1 MRVRVTKHFG
11 DRVLFDGFD
20 FYVEEGSIVRLTGPS
35 GRGKTT
41 LLRIISG
48 LEENEDKS
56 PSDFSGHSFAW
67 VFQEDRLASSA
78 GAYSNIALALGRS
91 VDRRTILAA
100 FAELGLGEPFKKVC
114 QYSGGM
120 KRRLALMRA
129 LLSDGQI
136 LILDEPF
143 TGLDPDSRALAEA
156 FIAAHR
162 RERTCIIVS
171 HEEEGP
177 LLRADRTVSI

>member
-1 MRVRVTKHFG
+1 MRVCVTKHFG

-20 FYVEEGSIVRLTGPS
+20 FSVEEGSIVRLTGPS

-67 VFQEDRLASSA
+67 VFQEDRLTSSA

-91 VDRRTILAA
+91 VDRRTILS
-100 FAELGLGEPFKKVC
+100 ERLPLPVVKKKFLLIHKSIWML
-114 QYSGGM
+114 SG
-120 KRRLALMRA
+120 RN
-129 LLSDGQI
+129 
-136 LILDEPF
+136 F
-143 TGLDPDSRALAEA
+143 
-156 FIAAHR
+156 
-162 RERTCIIVS
+162 
-171 HEEEGP
+171 P
-177 LLRADRTVSI
+177 L